1 MNISTIFTKSIIIL
15 CGFIII
21 SCSNKPTKIYTNK
34 EFLTAVLDS
43 TKTTKDLLNKFTP
56 SIVAIADSTYYGEQE
71 YIENDTVSRSLFMG
85 KFIDKSIIA
94 IEIRFKDTCIN
105 FYKLSDKTWKLIGTE
120 KTQIPIFNI
129 KFEDL
134 NGDKHNEIIT
144 STAPN
149 MNGNTWQEVYIQ
161 NNGKIKYAGSFSTD
175 YKINNDKKEIEE
187 SYEGSWYMSRT
198 KTLYRWIDYQLIPVR
213 QVVLN
218 IDPSSY
224 ENPKVTFE
232 YYENKSNT
240 MNGLTLKFK
249 EPYLHNEKQNK
260 IWDNFF
266 EK

>member
-1 MNISTIFTKSIIIL
+1 MNISRILTKSIILLFGLTI
-15 CGFIII
+15 F

-34 EFLTAVLDS
+34 EFLTAVLDN
-43 TKTTKDLLNKFTP
+43 TKTTIDLLDKFTP
-56 SIVAIADSTYYGEQE
+56 SIVAIADTIYYGEQE

-94 IEIRFKDTCIN
+94 TEIRFKDSCIN

-134 NGDKHNEIIT
+134 NGDKLNEIVT
-144 STAPN
+144 STHYN

-161 NNGKIKYAGSFSTD
+161 NKGKIKYAGSFSTV
-175 YKINNDKKEIEE
+175 YKINSKKEIEE
-187 SYEGSWYMSRT
+187 TYGGSWYMDNT
-198 KTLYRWIDYQLIPVR
+198 KTLYRWIDYQLIPIK
-213 QVVLN
+213 QVVRN

-232 YYENKSNT
+232 YYENNSNT

-249 EPYLHNEKQNK
+249 EPYLDNEKQN
-260 IWDNFF
+260 
-266 EK
+266 